1 MRNWTTIAMLPLMLA
16 TATGC
21 SGADKAD
28 GGRDGASSESRPADS
43 GPAATKSFALS
54 GFTGVDV
61 AGPYDVTIR
70 RGDSFAISAKGPQA
84 ELDQLEVEVDGST
97 LSIGRKRSSWSF
109 RDHDDVDITITMPR
123 LSAVELAGSGSIDVD
138 SVDGDAVEAAVTGS
152 GELKIAKL
160 TAASVKLAM
169 SGSGDLEVAGGKVGS
184 GDIGVTGSG
193 DIDADG
199 LVADTLDVSVT
210 GSGNVEAQATA
221 SADVRVIGSGD
232 VKIGGGAKCS
242 TSKTGS
248 GNVTCN

>member
-1 MRNWTTIAMLPLMLA
+1 MAILPLMLA

-21 SGADKAD
+21 SGADKAEGSHD
-28 GGRDGASSESRPADS
+28 GSGEARPADT
-43 GPAATKSFALS
+43 GPATTKSFALT
-54 GFTGVDV
+54 GFTDV
-61 AGPYDVTIR
+61 EAAGPYDVTIR
-70 RGDSFAISAKGPQA
+70 RGDSFSVSAKGPQA
-84 ELDQLEVEVDGST
+84 ELDQLEIEVDGST

-123 LSAVELAGSGSIDVD
+123 LSAVELAGSGSIDAD
-138 SVDGDAVEAAVTGS
+138 SVDGDAVEAAVIGS
-152 GELKIAKL
+152 GELKVAKL
-160 TAASVKLAM
+160 TATSATLTM
-169 SGSGDLEVAGGKVGS
+169 SGSGELEVKGGKVGS
-184 GDIGVTGSG
+184 GDISVTGSG

-210 GSGNVEAQATA
+210 GSGDVEAQATA
-221 SADVRVIGSGD
+221 NADVRVLGSGD

>member
-1 MRNWTTIAMLPLMLA
+1 MRNWTMAILPLMLA

-21 SGADKAD
+21 SGADRAD
-28 GGRDGASSESRPADS
+28 GSHDGAGSESRPVDT

-54 GFTGVDV
+54 GFIGVEA

-70 RGDSFAISAKGPQA
+70 RGDNFSISAKGPQA

-97 LSIGRKRSSWSF
+97 LSIGRKRSGWSF
-109 RDHDDVDITITMPR
+109 RDHDDVDITITMPK
-123 LSAVELAGSGSIDVD
+123 LSMVKLTGSGSIEAD

-152 GELKIAKL
+152 GELKVAKL
-160 TAASVKLAM
+160 TGMSATLTM
-169 SGSGDLEVAGGKVGS
+169 SGSGELEVKGGKVGS
-184 GDIGVTGSG
+184 GDISITGSG

-221 SADVRVIGSGD
+221 NADVRVLGSGD
-232 VKIGGGAKCS
+232 VKIGGGAKCL

-248 GNVTCN
+248 GDVTCT